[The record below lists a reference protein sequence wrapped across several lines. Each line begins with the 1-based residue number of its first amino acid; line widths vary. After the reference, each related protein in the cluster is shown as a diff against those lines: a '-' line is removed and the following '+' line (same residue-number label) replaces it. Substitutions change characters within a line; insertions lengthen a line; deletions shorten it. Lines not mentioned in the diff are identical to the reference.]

1 MIIFVGD
8 RKMSR
13 IKVGAIVN
21 VNDQAWSKLLNRE
34 SGCRVCRENRYGR
47 LRRFKVLA
55 TNCKIPLEEPR
66 ASANTLMIAV
76 ENTYRPEIIAVN
88 DCNLQLSV
96 AGIGIQYI
104 DNGRNVTTELS
115 EQSKDAVLRAHLEA
129 GG

>member
-1 MIIFVGD
+1 MTIFVGD
-8 RKMSR
+8 RKMSSV
-13 IKVGAIVN
+13 KKNDIVT
-21 VNDQAWSKLLNRE
+21 VLDQAWSKILNGE
-34 SGCRVCRENRYGR
+34 IGSRVCRENRYGR

-55 TNCKIPLEEPR
+55 TNCKIPLEEPG

-76 ENTYRPEIIAVN
+76 ENIYRPEIIAVN
-88 DCNLQLSV
+88 NCNLQLSV